1 MGTVDPDGILRATN
15 VSLDLTFFDIKMKF
29 ENLGFMANIMQGAI
43 NSFGTYIFNSIK
55 PTVLKLVDDIVKG
68 NVNSQMRN
76 LSYRF
81 PESIPPLDTA
91 MANVRTQIR
100 KRNMDPFHIPA
111 LAKTLDNGIVI
122 KLSNG
127 TFHGLASIHR
137 SGDIQM
143 GFENNSL
150 VIGIQVATQQLLGK
164 FNWELDTKLF
174 SPKGKFDVQID
185 SLDINIGL
193 SQSADVR
200 EKPVTSIIQA
210 ELDKLD
216 VEAIIEE

>member
-1 MGTVDPDGILRATN
+1 MSIEWMN
-15 VSLDLTFFDIKMKF
+15 KK
-29 ENLGFMANIMQGAI
+29 QGAI

-137 SGDIQM
+137 WLHLNVIQNLNYTDVLIWPRCRSGDIQM

-200 EKPVTSIIQA
+200 KKP
-210 ELDKLD
+210 KLKVARLHLGNIHVRYD
-216 VEAIIEE
+216 